1 MNLKCYQ
8 YKKRVEEYRRQLQLV
23 FEAKY
28 LVNMIDE
35 LQNTLNFILDLQQKQ
50 TLINVGNNTGKD
62 IQLIQA
68 TIHLQSEKGRHS

>member
-1 MNLKCYQ
+1 
-8 YKKRVEEYRRQLQLV
+8 
-23 FEAKY
+23 
-28 LVNMIDE
+28 MIDE

-68 TIHLQSEKGRHS
+68 TIHLQLEKGRHS